1 VTLANSHC
9 LRVFTQRQSDAES
22 STLPLLP
29 SRKQAGGRRPSITI
43 QFLTHSIGKDNQ
55 YYITR
60 GDKQSHKHM
69 DIEISGLSSLRGLLG
84 E

>member
-1 VTLANSHC
+1 MTLADSYC
-9 LRVFTQRQSDAES
+9 LEVFTQRQSDAES
-22 STLPLLP
+22 STLPQLP

-43 QFLTHSIGKDNQ
+43 QFLTHYIGKDNQ
-55 YYITR
+55 YYIIR

-69 DIEISGLSSLRGLLG
+69 DIEISGLSSLRDLLS